1 MSGMHAAL
9 QRQVTSVALCWRLV
23 RGDGIVLGFTSH
35 DQDLRRGGIVYRAG
49 PGITP
54 SALVQTEGLTGDS
67 MSVEGVLS
75 AASITAADLES
86 GRWLGA
92 TVEVF
97 ICDWADPEAGFLC
110 LSRGRIGDVS
120 RPIAHAEGVFRAELL
135 ADMDLQPA
143 LLPLRLSPTCRHVLG
158 DAGCGVDLD
167 RLRVDWAVVSGSGNR
182 LILAPGLAEPER
194 FQMGMVRF
202 LEGDLSG
209 VDRRIMS
216 EEGGQLVLNADVPM
230 GLEPGARVRLTPG
243 CDKRLSTCAE
253 RYENARMF
261 GGEPHV
267 PGTDALLR
275 YAQQ

>member
-23 RGDGIVLGFTSH
+23 RGDGVVLGFTSH
-35 DQDLRRGGIVYRAG
+35 DQDLRRGGVVYRAG

-54 SALVQTEGLTGDS
+54 SALVQTEGLMGDS

-75 AASITAADLES
+75 AASITAGDLEA

-92 TVEVF
+92 TVEAL
-97 ICDWADPEAGFLC
+97 ICDWADPGAGFLC

-120 RPIAHAEGVFRAELL
+120 RPLGQSDGAFRAEML
-135 ADMDLQPA
+135 ADVDLQPE
-143 LLPLRLSPTCRHVLG
+143 LLPLRLSPTCRNGLG
-158 DAGCGVDLD
+158 DAACGVDLD
-167 RLRVDWAVVSGSGNR
+167 GLRVDWTVLSGGSNR
-182 LILAPGLAEPER
+182 LILAPGLPEPER
-194 FQMGMVRF
+194 FQMGAVRF

-216 EEGGQLVLNADVPM
+216 VEAGQLLLDADVPA
-230 GLEPGARVRLTPG
+230 GPVTGARVRLTPG